1 MTVPYAFANLSG
13 NIALAKLDSNFNT
26 PITIGNTSVLLGNT
40 VTTLNN
46 LTLANVTITSGTSNV
61 TNVNVTNVTVTNLTA
76 TLANVTTLNVASA
89 FITSAN
95 IGTLA
100 LTNALPVS
108 SGGTG
113 QVTFPANSVLLG
125 NGTGGIATVAPGNV
139 GNVLTSIGGVWVSN
153 VALSGA
159 AAGANTQVQ
168 YNNSGALGASANL
181 TFNGTTLTA
190 NTLNLTN
197 ALGTTYGGTGLTS
210 FTANGVVYASSSSAL
225 ATGSALVFDGTNL
238 GVGTTSPN
246 IVGVS
251 KAVTLNTT
259 NGTSGAIYEIGI
271 NGTNYAYLFSN
282 ASNTVLSSVQNLPL
296 LFNTNNTE
304 RARIDS
310 SGNLG
315 LGVTPSAWGQSGTV
329 AALQIK
335 STSLAASGTN
345 AYWGSN
351 WYGGGFDKYIATAT
365 ASASLLVQTGGA
377 FLFNT
382 AGAPTA
388 HTAGDPISFTQA
400 MTLDASGNLL
410 VGATTRSADLVTFA
424 SAGATA
430 NQLGIRST
438 DDLSGNSFIVFRDS
452 AGSGIGSVTRVT
464 TTNAVVYN
472 TTSDYRLKTVTGSV
486 TGQGSRIDALKPVDY
501 LWKEGNQQAR
511 GFLAHEFQTVY
522 PNSVT
527 GDKDAVD
534 ADGNPKYQA
543 MQAATSEV
551 IADLVA
557 EIQSLRIRIAQ
568 LEAK

>member
-1 MTVPYAFANLSG
+1 MTVPFAFANLSG

-89 FITSAN
+89 YITSAN

-125 NGTGGIATVAPGNV
+125 NGTGGIATVSPGNV

-225 ATGSALVFDGTNL
+225 TTGSALVFDGTNL
-238 GVGTTSPN
+238 G
-246 IVGVS
+246 
-251 KAVTLNTT
+251 L
-259 NGTSGAIYEIGI
+259 GA
-271 NGTNYAYLFSN
+271 
-282 ASNTVLSSVQNLPL
+282 
-296 LFNTNNTE
+296 
-304 RARIDS
+304 
-310 SGNLG
+310 
-315 LGVTPSAWGQSGTV
+315 TPSAWGSGKAIEFGFNGNAVWSFSQTDSYLTNNARFTDAWRYVSSAAASTYRQNAGAHSWAIAPSGT
-329 AALQIK
+329 A
-335 STSLAASGTN
+335 GN
-345 AYWGSN
+345 A
-351 WYGGGFDKYIATAT
+351 IT
-365 ASASLLVQTGGA
+365 
-377 FLFNT
+377 
-382 AGAPTA
+382 
-388 HTAGDPISFTQA
+388 FTQA
-400 MTLDASGNLL
+400 MTLDSSGNLL
-410 VGATTRSADLVTFA
+410 VGTTSTLNSGKLSVDAAGTNGITCQVNDVVNPCFQAWSAVT
-424 SAGATA
+424 
-430 NQLGIRST
+430 
-438 DDLSGNSFIVFRDS
+438 SGNPIFVNFATEGTFTSRGAISYNRG
-452 AGSGIGSVTRVT
+452 AGL
-464 TTNAVVYN
+464 VVYA
-472 TTSDYRLKTVTGSV
+472 TTSDYRAKDIIGPVQDSGAT
-486 TGQGSRIDALKPVDY
+486 IDALKVY
-501 LWKEGNQQAR
+501 EGQMKGATQSR
-511 GFLAHEFQTVY
+511 PMLVAHEAQAITPY
-522 PNSVT
+522 AVT
-527 GDKDAVD
+527 GEKDAVKE
-534 ADGNPKYQA
+534 DGTPDYQQ
-543 MQAATSEV
+543 MDVSS
-551 IADLVA
+551 LVPLLIA

-568 LEAK
+568 LENKL

>member
-153 VALSGA
+153 VAVSGA

-168 YNNSGALGASANL
+168 YNSSNALAGSANL

-210 FTANGVVYASSSSAL
+210 FTANGVVYASSTSAL
-225 ATGSALVFDGTNL
+225 TTGSALVF
-238 GVGTTSPN
+238 
-246 IVGVS
+246 
-251 KAVTLNTT
+251 
-259 NGTSGAIYEIGI
+259 NGT
-271 NGTNYAYLFSN
+271 
-282 ASNTVLSSVQNLPL
+282 
-296 LFNTNNTE
+296 
-304 RARIDS
+304 
-310 SGNLG
+310 NLG
-315 LGVTPSAWGQSGTV
+315 LGVTPSAFDGKAFQFNTTGVLYSPAARYSNFGSNFNESSGVASYLTNGNATLYSQNRNAGVHAWYNAPSGT
-329 AALQIK
+329 A
-335 STSLAASGTN
+335 GN
-345 AYWGSN
+345 A
-351 WYGGGFDKYIATAT
+351 IT
-365 ASASLLVQTGGA
+365 
-377 FLFNT
+377 
-382 AGAPTA
+382 
-388 HTAGDPISFTQA
+388 FTQA
-400 MTLDASGNLL
+400 MTLDASGNLVIGDTSASYRLDVKGSTGNGIAYRDGTVINYLGTTGSNLGYLGTLTNHPVAFLTNATERARIDSSGNLL
-410 VGATTRSADLVTFA
+410 VGTTS
-424 SAGATA
+424 SSGAGAGTV
-430 NQLGIRST
+430 L
-438 DDLSGNSFIVFRDS
+438 LSNGASLFTRNNVNYVHYISNLTTSGGAGFITFQYGTS
-452 AGSGIGSVTRVT
+452 QTEIGSITTAAGTVTL
-464 TTNAVVYN
+464 YN
-472 TTSDYRLKTVTGSV
+472 TTSDQRLKENIQDAESA
-486 TGQGSRIDALKPVDY
+486 SDLIDAIQVRQFDWKSDGSHQRYGFVAQELVAVAPEAVYQPQDQDKMMAVDY
-501 LWKEGNQQAR
+501 SK
-511 GFLAHEFQTVY
+511 
-522 PNSVT
+522 
-527 GDKDAVD
+527 
-534 ADGNPKYQA
+534 
-543 MQAATSEV
+543 
-551 IADLVA
+551 LVPMLVK

>member
-1 MTVPYAFANLSG
+1 
-13 NIALAKLDSNFNT
+13 
-26 PITIGNTSVLLGNT
+26 
-40 VTTLNN
+40 
-46 LTLANVTITSGTSNV
+46 
-61 TNVNVTNVTVTNLTA
+61 
-76 TLANVTTLNVASA
+76 
-89 FITSAN
+89 
-95 IGTLA
+95 
-100 LTNALPVS
+100 
-108 SGGTG
+108 
-113 QVTFPANSVLLG
+113 
-125 NGTGGIATVAPGNV
+125 
-139 GNVLTSIGGVWVSN
+139 
-153 VALSGA
+153 
-159 AAGANTQVQ
+159 
-168 YNNSGALGASANL
+168 
-181 TFNGTTLTA
+181 
-190 NTLNLTN
+190 
-197 ALGTTYGGTGLTS
+197 
-210 FTANGVVYASSSSAL
+210 
-225 ATGSALVFDGTNL
+225 
-238 GVGTTSPN
+238 VGTTSPN